1 MKIDIPDS
9 LCKRLKKLELYEF
22 SSKEE
27 MKEQIEETVIDFLE
41 DCLSEAHIPLGNP
54 QDEDEL

>member
-22 SSKEE
+22 LSKEE

-41 DCLSEAHIPLGNP
+41 DCLSEAQIPLGNP
-54 QDEDEL
+54 PEEDEA